1 MYGVFSFKSERMAFL
16 HLNLNVWRFF
26 NLNRN
31 GWRFYISECM
41 AFFHSYR
48 NVWRFYIWF
57 RTTSVFTFKSGIAVF
72 FTFKSGNRAFL
83 IKIQTNGVSTLVSPE
98 TLSRH
103 WPGPSGRGRGVS
115 NFQSFSRKCFSV
127 KKQSERKK
135 NYRNKLTH
143 CS

>member
-1 MYGVFSFKSERMAFL
+1 MAFL
-16 HLNLNVWRFF
+16 HLNW
-26 NLNRN
+26 
-31 GWRFYISECM
+31 
-41 AFFHSYR
+41 

-103 WPGPSGRGRGVS
+103 WPEPSGRGRGVS

-135 NYRNKLTH
+135 NLQKQIDALFIRWNPVKKYSALIVLTKL
-143 CS
+143 SKLSNYSKE